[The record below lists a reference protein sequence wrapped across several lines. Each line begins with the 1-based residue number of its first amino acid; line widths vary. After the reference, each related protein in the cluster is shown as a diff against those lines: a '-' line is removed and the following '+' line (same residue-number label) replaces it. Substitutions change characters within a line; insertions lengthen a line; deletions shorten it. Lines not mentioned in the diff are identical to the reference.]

1 MTNFEAYILLSD
13 LVDQIHN
20 IQIEENKTEVNVEI
34 DMETESAIY
43 KAIHVLRELDD
54 LRRRVNHTL
63 NELFDMEL
71 NHDRS
76 NKTNNVKE
84 E

>member
-1 MTNFEAYILLSD
+1 MLLSD
-13 LVDQIHN
+13 LADQIHN

-43 KAIHVLRELDD
+43 KAIYVLRELDD

-63 NELFDMEL
+63 NDLLDMEF
-71 NHDRS
+71 NHDGS
-76 NKTNNVKE
+76 NKTDDGKE

>member
-1 MTNFEAYILLSD
+1 MTNFEAYMLLSD
-13 LVDQIHN
+13 LADQIHN
-20 IQIEENKTEVNVEI
+20 IQIEENKIEVNVEI

-63 NELFDMEL
+63 NDLLDMEL
-71 NHDRS
+71 NHDDEKRIS
-76 NKTNNVKE
+76 E
-84 E
+84 IE